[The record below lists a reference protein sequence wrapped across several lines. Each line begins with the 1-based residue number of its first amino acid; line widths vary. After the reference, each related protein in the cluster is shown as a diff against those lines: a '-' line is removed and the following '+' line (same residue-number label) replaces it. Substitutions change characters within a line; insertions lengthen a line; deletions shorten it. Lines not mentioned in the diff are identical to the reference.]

1 MAEQSN
7 KRLAPLWHVIRI
19 FLIAIGAVFAVLLV
33 AGGVGALLLKQSKV
47 QTFIVQMVTTELSAY
62 LDADVSIA
70 RVYYRPWSCL
80 ALDSV
85 YLSDQRRD
93 TLAYIEHMQLEFSPL
108 KLRQQRLDIA
118 EIVLQKPYVNVQKVN
133 DSTYNYQ
140 FLADKFRSDSSNF
153 ALRVNIDHLSL
164 ADTRVRYEELLV
176 DKVNLDFSMPVF
188 STDSLDFN
196 VRSLTL
202 RAQIDRLDANF
213 EATLHGNLDSI
224 CADAMQLVYRGQ
236 RMFAGDIAVFHP
248 LKLDSMYVHADCEDL
263 FCNQALL
270 QDMLSQ
276 LLLRPMHLTPPVAA
290 LGHIHYKGDVD
301 GRLENMTLRGVFST
315 GLGAIT
321 VNGQAQADTT
331 FRDIAFCG
339 RVSTRRFHV
348 GRLLNQPDLG
358 VVALGAH
365 VDGRWTGDADFSC
378 VADANVHKIEYKGYT
393 YKDIHFD
400 GELKDKM
407 IGGALRIEDDNIRLR
422 LDGLVDL
429 SEKDTRLDFGL
440 RMEHFRPAALRLT
453 DKYPDMAISMTTY
466 CSLYT
471 SGRSSQLLDNMKGS
485 VVIDTLD
492 VTNGEKQV
500 VMDEMRLI
508 IDNEQRGKRNVH
520 QVRIQ
525 SDFLTA
531 SVQGPFYYTSL
542 PSTFR
547 GMLRQYVPSLVGEP
561 RRTGKRLP
569 NDLDFYAYFRNI
581 EQITQ
586 LLELGVDVPLYPT
599 LKGFIHESTN
609 QIGLQAYVP
618 KLTTSGTWM
627 EDITLSL
634 DNEDNQLGL
643 SLYVLNHLPKD
654 NPTAAKIGDVK
665 AYIDLKA
672 KHDNVG
678 LTVKLDNTDSVRNEG
693 VIRVSSAF
701 QRYADKPLADI
712 HIHPS
717 DIVLNDSVWSIG
729 DAHVIYTAAEKTL
742 GVENFS
748 LTTQHQSI
756 RAHGM
761 ASASTEDSIDVQL
774 RNIDVNY
781 LLGYTAVSHALS
793 VDGLLTGWAT
803 IYGLFSQPMFEAQA
817 TIPNAGLN
825 GVPLGDAIAEA
836 HLNRD
841 DHTVVITGDVID
853 STRHVVAHVDGLVK
867 QQRRWELDILCDS
880 VNLAIVN
887 FWTKGILS
895 DLGGLGYG
903 NLHIAGD
910 GNTRET
916 YITAGLF
923 GKDARLTVP
932 QIGATFT
939 FSDSVFLD
947 STSIRFPH
955 IALRDLEGHKGTF
968 NGVLTHNQ
976 FEDFRYDMTAQV
988 EKMQVMNLPYDPQ
1001 SMFYGKVYGTGGV
1014 DIRGNERECRISV
1027 NARTEPKSKFY
1038 LSIATA
1044 STAGS
1049 TSFINFVETD
1059 TTSHH
1064 LLRLLQH
1071 ETPPQR
1077 KAAQKRGTRVILS
1090 LLVDV
1095 TPTAEINLRMGGDDG
1110 LKGRGEGSLRFD
1122 YDDGTGNIQLLGTY
1136 TLQSGTFAFS
1146 LGNIVRRNFDIAE
1159 GSRVIWTG
1167 DPTSPTVDV
1176 TGRYHLTASLRDL
1189 YGSEISQLATNRTSV
1204 PVNCVLHMTDQLFNP
1219 IISFAVELPQSD
1231 ESVQSQVRSL
1241 INTNEMLMRQ
1251 IIYLLVFNRFYTPDY
1266 LQNTKNV
1273 GLNETYSLLSST
1285 ITGQINSWLSKLTD
1299 VFTMGFNVRTDG
1311 EGASAS
1317 QEYEANFQLHPIN
1330 QLLING
1336 NFGYRYNDLSN
1347 RPFFGDLDIEYLL
1360 TESGKFRAKA
1370 YTHTVDKYSLRQANT
1385 VQGVGFVFKHD
1396 FNWATPHKQKAESD
1410 SAALKKDTGVITGDT
1425 LRLAEPA
1432 ASDTRDRTK

>member
-1 MAEQSN
+1 MNEQQN
-7 KRLAPLWHVIRI
+7 KCGATFLHAIKKTLIVIGIVLASRLVL
-19 FLIAIGAVFAVLLV
+19 GGTGVF
-33 AGGVGALLLKQSKV
+33 LLKQSKV
-47 QTFIVQMVTTELSAY
+47 QTYIVHVIANKLSAY

-70 RVYYRPWSCL
+70 HFHYQPLSRLSI
-80 ALDSV
+80 DSV
-85 YLSDQRRD
+85 YLSDQQRD
-93 TLAYIEHMQLEFSPL
+93 TLAYIERVQLRFHPL
-108 KLRQQRLDIA
+108 RIRQKRLDIS
-118 EIVLQKPYVNVQKVN
+118 EIVLQEPYINVRRLN
-133 DSTYNYQ
+133 DSTFNYD
-140 FLADKFRSDSSNF
+140 FLTDKFHSDSSNF
-153 ALRVNIDHLSL
+153 ALRVNIDHLNL
-164 ADTRVRYEELLV
+164 INTRVRYDELLV
-176 DKVNLDFSMPVF
+176 DRLNLDFSMPVF
-188 STDSLDFN
+188 SSDSIDFN
-196 VRSLTL
+196 VQSLTL
-202 RAQIDRLDANF
+202 RAQLDHLDASF
-213 EATLHGNLDSI
+213 EANLHGNSDSI
-224 CADAMQLVYRGQ
+224 CADEMQLVYRGK

-248 LKLDSMYVHADCEDL
+248 TRLDSLYVHADCEDL
-263 FCNQALL
+263 FCNHALL

-276 LLLRPMHLTPPVAA
+276 LLSRPMHLPKPVAA
-290 LGHIHYKGDVD
+290 LGQIHYKGEVD
-301 GRLENMTLRGVFST
+301 GRLENVTLRGAFST
-315 GLGAIT
+315 ALGTLT
-321 VNGQAQADTT
+321 VNGNAQADTT

-339 RVSTRRFHV
+339 RVSTKRFHL

-358 VVALGAH
+358 VIALGAH
-365 VDGRWTGDADFSC
+365 VDGKWNSETDFSC
-378 VADANVHKIEYKGYT
+378 VADANIQKIEYKGYT
-393 YKDIHFD
+393 YNDIHFD
-400 GELKDKM
+400 GEFKDKM
-407 IGGALRIEDDNIRLR
+407 IGGALSIEDKNVRLH

-429 SEKDTRLDFGL
+429 SEKDTRLDF
-440 RMEHFRPAALRLT
+440 RMRLEDFRPAAIHLT
-453 DKYPDMAISMTTY
+453 DKYPQMEISAMTY

-471 SGRSSQLLDNMKGS
+471 SGRPSQMLDNLKGS

-492 VTNGEKQV
+492 VRNGERQV
-500 VMDEMRLI
+500 VMDEMKLI
-508 IDNEQRGKRNVH
+508 INSEQREKRNVH
-520 QVRIQ
+520 QVRVQ

-531 SVQGPFYYTSL
+531 SIQGPFYYTTL

-547 GMLRQYVPSLVGEP
+547 SLLRQYVPSLIGESK
-561 RRTGKRLP
+561 RTTKRLP

-586 LLELGVDVPLYPT
+586 LLELGIDVPLYPT
-599 LKGFIHESTN
+599 LKGYVHESDN
-609 QIGLQAYVP
+609 RIGLQAYVP
-618 KLTTSGTWM
+618 RVMTSGTWM
-627 EDITLSL
+627 EDVTVSL
-634 DNEDNQLGL
+634 DNENDKLGL
-643 SLYVLNHLPKD
+643 SVYVMNHLPKN
-654 NPTAAKIGDVK
+654 NPTTAKIGDVK
-665 AYIDLKA
+665 AYVDLAAKDDNID
-672 KHDNVG
+672 
-678 LTVKLDNTDSVRNEG
+678 LTVKLDNTDSVRNAG
-693 VIRVSSAF
+693 VIKVSSEF
-701 QRYADKPLADI
+701 QRYADKPLVDV
-712 HIHPS
+712 HVHPS
-717 DIVLNDSVWSIG
+717 NIILNDSAWSIG
-729 DAHVIYTAAEKTL
+729 DAHVVYTAAEKTL
-742 GVENFS
+742 GVEHFS

-756 RAHGM
+756 KAHGM
-761 ASASTEDSIDVQL
+761 ASASTEDSIYVEL
-774 RNIDVNY
+774 KNIDVNY
-781 LLGYTAVSHALS
+781 LLSYTGVAHALS

-836 HLNRD
+836 HLNREEN
-841 DHTVVITGDVID
+841 TVVITGDVVD
-853 STRHVVAHVDGLVK
+853 STAHVLAHVDGLVK
-867 QQRRWELDILCDS
+867 PERRWELDILCDS

-887 FWTKGILS
+887 FWTKGILT

-903 NLHIAGD
+903 NLHIDGN

-947 STSIRFPH
+947 SAAIRFPH
-955 IALRDLEGHKGTF
+955 IALRDMEGDKGTF
-968 NGVLTHNQ
+968 NGILTHNQ
-976 FEDFRYDMTAQV
+976 FDDFRYNMTANV

-1014 DIRGNERECRISV
+1014 DIRGDQHECRISV
-1027 NARTEPKSKFY
+1027 NARTEPKTKFY

-1044 STAGS
+1044 STASS
-1049 TSFINFVETD
+1049 TSFINFVEAD
-1059 TTSHH
+1059 TTSHQ
-1064 LLRLLQH
+1064 LLRLLQR
-1071 ETPPQR
+1071 ENVQDKKIST
-1077 KAAQKRGTRVILS
+1077 KRGTRIILS
-1090 LLVDV
+1090 LMVDV
-1095 TPTAEINLRMGGDDG
+1095 TPTAEINLRMGGDNG

-1122 YDDGTGNIQLLGTY
+1122 YDDGTGNIQLLGPY

-1285 ITGQINSWLSKLTD
+1285 ITGQISSWLSKLTD

-1311 EGASAS
+1311 EGANAS

-1347 RPFFGDLDIEYLL
+1347 RPFFGDLDIEYML
-1360 TESGKFRAKA
+1360 TENGKLRAKA

-1396 FNWATPHKQKAESD
+1396 FNWTPPRKKDRVRNDTTTVPQDTVQTIVRD
-1410 SAALKKDTGVITGDT
+1410 SAEIK
-1425 LRLAEPA
+1425 
-1432 ASDTRDRTK
+1432 